1 MSLDRENTDE
11 AYLLGRLFAV
21 LERAQSAAL
30 GETNATIK
38 DRFFSSASSTP
49 SRVFPALIKNGANH
63 FAKLRK
69 EKMGLCTILEK
80 EMDSIF
86 DGFQFGNSFPKRL
99 DSEEQGAFYIG
110 YYQERADLWK
120 SRKKDEADSS
130 DNTDE

>member
-21 LERAQSAAL
+21 LERAQSGAL

-38 DRFFSSASSTP
+38 DRYFSSASSTP
-49 SRVFPALIKNGANH
+49 SRVFSALIKNGANH

-69 EKMGLCTILEK
+69 ENPGLCTILEK
-80 EMDSIF
+80 EMDAIF
-86 DGFQFGNSFPKRL
+86 DSFEFGESFPKRL
-99 DSEEQGAFYIG
+99 DAEDQGAFYIG

-120 SRKKDEADSS
+120 SRKKDADNSEKESS
-130 DNTDE
+130 